1 MTATNKANSLYAFLD
16 GTPETLK
23 VTQQDGHIKGRLSHT
38 NDKIE
43 TGGDKKLLTYIKA
56 NLKLHLRSR
65 KASSIFF
72 P

>member
-43 TGGDKKLLTYIKA
+43 TLLQVMEKCLPVRTQEWEYVETEIT
-56 NLKLHLRSR
+56 SR
-65 KASSIFF
+65 H
-72 P
+72 